1 MKLGIINGW
10 DEGSFKYVASL
21 GLHAV
26 EFCCNH
32 NYDSMEVAGHTDE
45 ILSYSKKYDV
55 AVGSI
60 GRWGQK
66 RIDDDGNVIES
77 ALQHDKNLIDA
88 ASRFGCPVF
97 NCGCNYT
104 DSKTYLENCEIAI
117 NYFKTLIDYAKD
129 KNVKI
134 AVYNCDW
141 ANFVYN
147 DKAWSIIMPA
157 LPELGIKYDTSHCLG
172 RRGDYLSEM
181 KKWGKRIYH
190 FHLKGSLY
198 IDGLHYDDP
207 PVGLDQTNWGA
218 VMDVLYTVGYNGML
232 SIEPHS
238 GYWMGVRG
246 QWGVEFTI
254 NYIKPYIMPEDYTV
268 DGNTP
273 YMP

>member
-10 DEGSFKYVASL
+10 DEASFKYVSSL

-26 EFCCNH
+26 EFCCNW

-60 GRWGQK
+60 GRWGEK
-66 RIDDDGNVIES
+66 RIDENGNIIES

-88 ASRFGCPVF
+88 ASKLGCPVF

-104 DSKTYLENCEIAI
+104 SSKTYKENCEIAI
-117 NYFKTLIDYAKD
+117 DYFGKLIKYAEG

-134 AVYNCDW
+134 CVYNCDW
-141 ANFVYN
+141 ENFVFN
-147 DKAWSIIMPA
+147 DKAWEMIMPA

-181 KKWGKRIYH
+181 NRWGDRICH

-198 IDGLHYDDP
+198 IDGKHTDDP

-218 VMDVLYTVGYNGML
+218 VMDVLYMKNYNGML

-268 DGNTP
+268 DGKTP